1 MRAGVA
7 AGRGRP
13 DKSWFRHKF
22 CGGRVTVNDTSGF
35 WRTDPATFRDV
46 ALDTKGLENALAKG
60 CPPLERVRF
69 LALLNRE
76 NEALQEGFRLLAG
89 SPDRGEL
96 LLVLAQV
103 FQRQY
108 RWHEA
113 AQLQE
118 EALQLVSTR
127 VEEAYVR
134 HHIGRRL
141 FDEARYR
148 DAAAEFQWAAD
159 LYRVSGQH
167 QLAERSRHAMRHSL
181 QVHAL
186 A

>member
-1 MRAGVA
+1 MKDVSKAWRID
-7 AGRGRP
+7 P
-13 DKSWFRHKF
+13 
-22 CGGRVTVNDTSGF
+22 VTL
-35 WRTDPATFRDV
+35 RDV
-46 ALDTKGLENALAKG
+46 ALDLGVLEDALSQEVA
-60 CPPLERVRF
+60 PIERVRC

-76 NEALQEGFRLLAG
+76 NEALQEGFRLLDH

-113 AQLQE
+113 AALQE
-118 EALQLVSTR
+118 ESLQLVSTR
-127 VEEAYVR
+127 LEEANVR

-141 FDEARYR
+141 HDEALYR
-148 DAAAEFQWAAD
+148 DAAAEFQWASD

-167 QLAERSRHAMRHSL
+167 HLAAESRQAMERSRIRHNEK
-181 QVHAL
+181 
-186 A
+186 